1 MRVRGQNPWQRRQLA
16 FLDAADP
23 PPRRDEARFAGD
35 YKAFRAAFQAWD
47 CRERRR
53 RKKVQLHDADAA
65 DVPAGAEHEMP
76 NTKPAKRKYRSMLP
90 RPRREAFDTE
100 EDFEDAMAERGAA
113 RDVRRRASRATFWDP
128 SQAGP
133 SQDLF
138 LARIIPENQG
148 VNHTSLRR
156 RSRAHGALRANFQPP
171 GCCGLSA
178 QGDRCHKS

>member
-1 MRVRGQNPWQRRQLA
+1 MAATTARV
-16 FLDAADP
+16 LDAADP

-100 EDFEDAMAERGAA
+100 ADFEDAMAERGAA
-113 RDVRRRASRATFWDP
+113 RDVRRRVSCMSPGRINVGQCAQIP
-128 SQAGP
+128 GGP
-133 SQDLF
+133 LGTDF
-138 LARIIPENQG
+138 T
-148 VNHTSLRR
+148 V
-156 RSRAHGALRANFQPP
+156 
-171 GCCGLSA
+171 GLSNSA
-178 QGDRCHKS
+178 APGGRNDANHANCAPHYRLMRG

>member
-1 MRVRGQNPWQRRQLA
+1 MAATTARV
-16 FLDAADP
+16 LDAADP

-113 RDVRRRASRATFWDP
+113 RDLRRRDTRARNLSSFETREDGLRYFVHESYCRECKEEIDGGSEGEVYFAPPMKKRRAS
-128 SQAGP
+128 
-133 SQDLF
+133 
-138 LARIIPENQG
+138 E
-148 VNHTSLRR
+148 
-156 RSRAHGALRANFQPP
+156 
-171 GCCGLSA
+171 
-178 QGDRCHKS
+178 